1 MSTSATT
8 FIPDAGQAAVEHE
21 HEEHK
26 QSFFSKYI
34 WSLDHKMIGL
44 QYLWT
49 SFFFLLVGGL
59 LAMGIR
65 FQLAYPGM

>member
-26 QSFFSKYI
+26 EE
-34 WSLDHKMIGL
+34 HKENKEE
-44 QYLWT
+44 QN
-49 SFFFLLVGGL
+49 
-59 LAMGIR
+59 
-65 FQLAYPGM
+65 